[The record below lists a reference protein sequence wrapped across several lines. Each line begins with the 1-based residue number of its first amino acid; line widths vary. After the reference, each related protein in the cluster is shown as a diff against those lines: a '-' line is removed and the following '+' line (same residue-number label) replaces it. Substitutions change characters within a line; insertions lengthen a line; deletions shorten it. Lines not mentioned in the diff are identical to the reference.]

1 MSARA
6 ARRGRARATIGTMT
20 TRCRECGSER
30 IATNVAVAD
39 AAGAHGEGLLARL
52 RASVC
57 ADCGRVTLRAENAID
72 VYLAHGGAEK
82 KSPPANI
89 QCPSCGSVL
98 PAAATACEVCGWRD
112 APR

>member
-1 MSARA
+1 MS
-6 ARRGRARATIGTMT
+6 

-30 IATNVAVAD
+30 IAPNVRMAD
-39 AAGAHGEGLLARL
+39 ESGAPVGGLLAQL
-52 RASVC
+52 RAAVC

-72 VYLAHGGAEK
+72 VYLAHVGEQK

-98 PAAATACEVCGWRD
+98 PAAATTCEVCGWAD
-112 APR
+112 PPR